1 MDEAPRVLDFGLVE
15 TSPRAPMHIRLHD
28 LYVGLAAVIRRTQ
41 PGVLAIEQLFFARN
55 VTTALSVGQA
65 RGVVLLLAAECGL
78 DVYEYKPNEV
88 KLAVA
93 GYGGASK
100 QQMQE
105 MVRVQ
110 LELAEPPHPDDAAD
124 ALAVALCHVFSRRF
138 AEVVEQS
145 AQL

>member
-1 MDEAPRVLDFGLVE
+1 M
-15 TSPRAPMHIRLHD
+15 PMHERLRE
-28 LYVGLAAVIRRTQ
+28 LYCGLNAVMERMQ
-41 PGVLAIEQLFFARN
+41 PTVLAIEQLFFARN

-65 RGVVLLLAAECGL
+65 RGVVLLLAAQRGL

-110 LELAEPPHPDDAAD
+110 LELLEPPHPDDAAD
-124 ALAVALCHVFSRRF
+124 ALALALCHVFSRRF
-138 AEVVEQS
+138 ADVVEQS
-145 AQL
+145 AQR